1 MAKRGPGW
9 DRWNEDRSVR
19 LNHFRPLLS
28 VLLALALLG
37 GVRAV
42 AAAEVTIAL
51 PADAQGL
58 GGHLRDAS
66 LSVETAAREDATAQ
80 DLLAAARADYARMVG
95 ALYEVGRYGGVV
107 SIRVDGREAAD
118 MPAFAAPARIGRI
131 AIRVEPGPLFT
142 FSQTRIA
149 PLAPGTRL
157 PEGFRPGWPAFS
169 ETIGKTTAAAGRG
182 WREAGHAKVAIAAQR
197 LVADHRGARLAADIT
212 LAPGPRL
219 RFGQLVVA
227 RPGNVRPGRVRAIAG
242 LPTGEVYHPDE
253 VREASRRLRRTGA
266 FSSVV
271 LDEAETPGPDG
282 TLDIVA
288 TLADARP
295 RRFGFGAELS
305 SLEGLTLSG
314 FWLHRNLMGGAERLR
329 IDAEVGGIGGDSGG
343 IDYVLSA
350 RFDRPATFTSDTGLF
365 LSARAQEKDEP
376 DYRERSVRLG
386 GGLSHI
392 FSDTLT
398 GEAGIAYQYSDID
411 DDLGSRRLEHVLFPA
426 RLTWDTRDDD
436 LNARQGVYIDLDVT
450 PFVGIGGG
458 GLGARL
464 YLDARQYISLTR
476 DGGLVLATRAQLGT
490 VNGASL
496 TQVPPEML
504 FFSGG
509 AGTVRGQSY
518 KSLGIDLPGGRQVG
532 GRSFSALSAELRAD
546 LSGPWSVVG
555 FADGGFVG
563 AGSWWDG
570 VRDSHY
576 GAGFGVRYDT
586 GLGPVRVDI
595 ATPLDSS
602 AGSEFELYI
611 GIGQAF

>member
-1 MAKRGPGW
+1 MAKPGPGW
-9 DRWNEDRSVR
+9 DRYDEDRSVR
-19 LNHFRPLLS
+19 LSHFRPFLS

-37 GVRAV
+37 GGRAV
-42 AAAEVTIAL
+42 AAAEVVIAL

-66 LSVETAAREDATAQ
+66 LSVQTAAREDATAQ

-149 PLAPGTRL
+149 PLAPGTQL
-157 PEGFRPGWPAFS
+157 PAGFGPGMPAFS
-169 ETIGKTTAAAGRG
+169 KVIGKAAAVAGRG
-182 WREAGHAKVAIAAQR
+182 WREAGHAKVAIATQQ

-227 RPGNVRPGRVRAIAG
+227 RAGKVRPERVRTIAG
-242 LPTGEVYHPDE
+242 LPTGRIYHPDE
-253 VREASRRLRRTGA
+253 VDDASRRLRRTGA

-271 LDEAETPGPDG
+271 LEEAATPGPGG
-282 TLDIVA
+282 TLDVIA

-314 FWLHRNLMGGAERLR
+314 FWLHRNLLGGAERLR
-329 IDAEVGGIGGDSGG
+329 VEAEVGGIGGDSGG
-343 IDYVLSA
+343 IDYVLSS
-350 RFDRPATFTSDTGLF
+350 RFDRPATFTPDTGLF
-365 LSARAQEKDEP
+365 LTARIQEKNEP
-376 DYRERSVRLG
+376 DYRERSARLG

-411 DDLGSRRLEHVLFPA
+411 DDLGSRRLEHLLFPA

-436 LNARQGVYIDLDVT
+436 LNAKHGVYLDLDVT
-450 PFVGIGGG
+450 SFAGLSGG
-458 GLGARL
+458 GLGARV
-464 YLDARQYISLTR
+464 YFDARQYISLTR

-496 TQVPPEML
+496 TEVPPEML

-532 GRSFSALSAELRAD
+532 GRSFSAVSAELRAD

-563 AGSWWDG
+563 SGSWWDG
-570 VRDSHY
+570 ASDSHY
-576 GAGFGVRYDT
+576 GAGLGVRYDT
-586 GLGPVRVDI
+586 GLGPIRVDI
-595 ATPLDSS
+595 ATPLDSG
-602 AGSEFELYI
+602 AGNEVELYI

>member
-1 MAKRGPGW
+1 MP
-9 DRWNEDRSVR
+9 
-19 LNHFRPLLS
+19 

-37 GVRAV
+37 PGRAV
-42 AAAEVTIAL
+42 AATEVVIAL

-58 GGHLRDAS
+58 GGHLRSAS

-118 MPAFAAPARIGRI
+118 MPAFAAPGRIGQI
-131 AIRVEPGPLFT
+131 AIRVEPGPLFA

-149 PLAPGTRL
+149 PLAPGTKL
-157 PEGFRPGWPAFS
+157 PEGFRPGAPAYS
-169 ETIGKTTAAAGRG
+169 QVIGKATAAAGRG
-182 WREAGHAKVAIAAQR
+182 WREVGHAKVAIAGQH
-197 LVADHRGARLAADIT
+197 LVADHRDARLAADIT
-212 LAPGPRL
+212 LSPGPRL
-219 RFGQLVVA
+219 RFGELVIA
-227 RPGNVRPGRVRAIAG
+227 NPGNVRPERVRAIAG
-242 LPTGEVYHPDE
+242 LPTGQVYHPDE
-253 VREASRRLRRTGA
+253 MRKASERLRRTGA

-271 LDEAETPGPDG
+271 LDEADTPGPG
-282 TLDIVA
+282 STLDVVA

-314 FWLHRNLMGGAERLR
+314 FWLHRNLRGGAERLR
-329 IDAEVGGIGGDSGG
+329 IDGEVGGIGGDSGG
-343 IDYVLSA
+343 IDYILSA
-350 RFDRPATFTSDTGLF
+350 RFDRPATLTPDTGLF

-376 DYRERSVRLG
+376 DYRERSIRLG

-392 FSDTLT
+392 FSDRLT
-398 GEAGIAYQYSDID
+398 GEIGAAYQYSDID
-411 DDLGSRRLEHVLFPA
+411 DDLGSRQLEHLLFPA
-426 RLTWDTRDDD
+426 RLTFDARDAELD
-436 LNARQGVYIDLDVT
+436 AHEGVYLDLDLT
-450 PFVGIGGG
+450 PFAGLSGGG
-458 GLGARL
+458 MGARL
-464 YLDARQYISLTR
+464 FADARGYYAFGR
-476 DGGLVLATRAQLGT
+476 DDRLVLAARAQIGS
-490 VNGASL
+490 VSGAAL
-496 TQVPPEML
+496 AEVPPEML

-518 KSLGIDLPGGRQVG
+518 KSLGVALPGGRKVG
-532 GRSFSALSAELRAD
+532 GRSFAALSAELRAS

-563 AGSWWDG
+563 AGSWGDG
-570 VRDSHY
+570 AGNDHY

-586 GLGPVRVDI
+586 GLGPIRVDI
-595 ATPLDSS
+595 ATPLDSD
-602 AGSEFELYI
+602 AGKDFELYI